1 MPIEHLLSGPEAC
14 CCHGWRPAAVTAG
27 CVRVL
32 MPAQTPSSSKNAG
45 PSLRACNT
53 LRMLRSLSRTSNV
66 FLTKMD
72 ALLPATQL
80 NYSLPDLH
88 RLPVRAQTPSSPKN
102 GGPSLRACNTLRMLR
117 SLSRTSNV
125 FLTKMDALLPAT
137 QLNYSLPDLHRLPV
151 RAQTPSSPKN
161 GGPSLRAGN
170 AARHSP
176 PDLIT
181 RRSSSPPG

>member
-72 ALLPATQL
+72 VLLPATQL

-88 RLPVRAQTPSSPKN
+88 RLPVLAQTPSSPKN
-102 GGPSLRACNTLRMLR
+102 GGPSLRAGNAARH
-117 SLSRTSNV
+117 
-125 FLTKMDALLPAT
+125 
-137 QLNYSLPDLHRLPV
+137 SLPDLHRLPV
-151 RAQTPSSPKN
+151 RAQAPSSPKN